1 MECPYCS
8 SESRVIDSRP
18 IPDGVRR
25 RRVCKTCAKRFTTH
39 ERLAPAQLKV
49 RKRGSRVVE
58 SFRVEKLI
66 ESMARVVRGTRLGRE
81 DAERLGRRIELEL
94 TDEQAQSVYSLEIAR
109 RVLEKLEE
117 LEDRAALAYERY
129 ALNYRELDGGW
140 TFETAAESSQ
150 MGLFDVSEDAP
161 E

>member
-25 RRVCKTCAKRFTTH
+25 RRVCKVCEKRFTTH
-39 ERLAPAQLKV
+39 ERLASAQLKV
-49 RKRGSRVVE
+49 RKRGSRAVE
-58 SFRVEKLI
+58 SFRVAKLI
-66 ESMARVVRGTRLGRE
+66 ASIARVVRGTRLTRE

-117 LEDRAALAYERY
+117 LDELAYDRY
-129 ALNYRELDGGW
+129 ALNYKELDGGW
-140 TFETAAESSQ
+140 TFETAAESPQ
-150 MGLFDVSEDAP
+150 MGLFDVSEDTP